1 VSNAP
6 MVKAAVGPARRAM
19 TLALVVSSLACA
31 TTTTQE
37 SKIRALLWDAATE
50 CARASA
56 TITITDVDHYGRVW
70 YSLWQGGKQDVPAW
84 EMCYHAKSREH
95 FAKEPE
101 LMKYYQEQIVPRQSP
116 PR

>member
-1 VSNAP
+1 
-6 MVKAAVGPARRAM
+6 MVKAAVAAIRRAM

-31 TTTTQE
+31 TTTSQE
-37 SKIRALLWDAATE
+37 SKIRTLLWDAATE

-84 EMCYHAKSREH
+84 EACYAAKSQES

-101 LMKYYQEQIVPRQSP
+101 LVKYYQEHIAPRQTP
-116 PR
+116 AR